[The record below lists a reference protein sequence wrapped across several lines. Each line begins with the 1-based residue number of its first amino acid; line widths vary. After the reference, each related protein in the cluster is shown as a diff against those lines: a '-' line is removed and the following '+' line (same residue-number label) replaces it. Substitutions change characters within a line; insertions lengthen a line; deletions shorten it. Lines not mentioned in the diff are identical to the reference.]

1 MRDLPLRSLFMAGPI
16 LAASLVLAALPGAA
30 PAAGTTPITAPL
42 PRPALAP
49 GAAPGPAAAEPA
61 PGRAPGRASDP
72 APDPAAVAFFSRPV
86 AAAEVDLALAQ
97 AEAGDLDGAARRLDA
112 RIAASPSLPEPR
124 AARAAVAMLAGDP
137 GGALDALEAA
147 ADAGL
152 GNLAGLLADPLFAPL
167 GTDPGLAPRV
177 AALAARPG
185 PPPLPAPVP
194 AEVAGQ
200 SAPIG
205 AASTAWNPA
214 TGRLE
219 PRFAFAATPPGP
231 VLPAK
236 PKLAAL
242 DILREH
248 AKRGRAAGNWGDL
261 YDNRDRGH
269 SGLDLARFP
278 QLAATAYDAAA
289 RAADADYGLQDRFL
303 FHRPTFGNSSTAV
316 TDGALW
322 RSLPRLAMTEGDGM
336 GPLRLWQNA
345 SSNALYVYPAHRDY
359 GAAAGDGVGDLF
371 PANTPYLLV
380 SAGSSGSDQPFLEA
394 VALVLAAFRPDT
406 KAKLAAEDLIV
417 PTVQM
422 VVHRSLRPV
431 TSRGLYMSA
440 AAWAA
445 AIPPWDINAARMV
458 SLASS
463 IRADAIPPQVR
474 LAIEAEEL
482 GTEGVDFFGEGL
494 SEQLF
499 DTPAAIAR
507 IWRSKAAR
515 RSLVVSVA
523 ETRDPNGRALAFEW
537 RLLQGD
543 PARVTIEPLDKAG
556 SRARITLD
564 WTGPF
569 AISKE
574 NPIRSARVDIG
585 VFANNGVHDSAP
597 AILSWYM
604 PPSEIREIE
613 TGPDGAP
620 RTARIDHADPAA
632 AATYADPMLV
642 PRADWS
648 DRFTYGEDGAPT
660 GWVRSR
666 AGAPDAIFA
675 PDGRRLPEAGSAAEI
690 NGAAGPAP
698 VATAVAYPLA
708 RDPEGRLVV
717 RETDR
722 AE

>member
-152 GNLAGLLADPLFAPL
+152 GNLADLLADPLFAPL

-219 PRFAFAATPPGP
+219 PRFAFAAEPPGP

-371 PANTPYLLV
+371 PASTPYLLV

-406 KAKLAAEDLIV
+406 KAKLAAENLIV

-422 VVHRSLRPV
+422 VVRRSLRPV

-463 IRADAIPPQVR
+463 IRAEAIPPQVR
-474 LAIEAEEL
+474 LAVETEEL

-620 RTARIDHADPAA
+620 RIARIDHADPAA

>member
-1 MRDLPLRSLFMAGPI
+1 MAGPI
-16 LAASLVLAALPGAA
+16 LAASLALALPGEA
-30 PAAGTTPITAPL
+30 PAAGTATPITAPL

-61 PGRAPGRASDP
+61 RGP
-72 APDPAAVAFFSRPV
+72 APEPAPEPAADALFSRPV

-97 AEAGDLDGAARRLDA
+97 AEAGDLAGAAGRLDA

-137 GGALDALEAA
+137 RRALGALEAA

-152 GNLAGLLADPLFAPL
+152 GNLANLLADPLFAPL
-167 GTDPGLAPRV
+167 SDDPALAPRV
-177 AALAARPG
+177 AALAARPA
-185 PPPLPAPVP
+185 PPPLPDSVP
-194 AEVAGQ
+194 AEVADQ
-200 SAPIG
+200 TALISA
-205 AASTAWNPA
+205 ANTAWNPA

-219 PRFAFAATPPGP
+219 PRFAFGPTPPGP

-248 AKRGRAAGNWGDL
+248 VKRGRAAGNWGDL

-269 SGLDLARFP
+269 SRLNLARFP
-278 QLAATAYDAAA
+278 QLAASAYDAAA

-316 TDGALW
+316 TDGPLW
-322 RSLPRLAMTEGDGM
+322 RSLPRLAMTQADGM

-359 GAAAGDGVGDLF
+359 GAAPSDGVGDLF

-380 SAGSSGSDQPFLEA
+380 SAGSSGSDAPFLDA
-394 VALVLAAFRPDT
+394 VALILAAFRPDT
-406 KAKLAAEDLIV
+406 KAKLAAADLIV

-422 VVHRSLRPV
+422 VLHRSLRPV
-431 TSRGLYMSA
+431 TSRALYMSA

-445 AIPPWDINAARMV
+445 ASPPWDINAARMV
-458 SLASS
+458 SLANSVE
-463 IRADAIPPQVR
+463 ADAIPPQVR
-474 LAIEAEEL
+474 VAVETEDL

-515 RSLVVSVA
+515 RSLVVSAA

-543 PARVTIEPLDKAG
+543 PRHVTIEPLDEAG
-556 SRARITLD
+556 RRARITLD

-569 AISKE
+569 PISKE

-585 VFANNGVHDSAP
+585 VFASNGVHDSAP

-620 RTARIDHADPAA
+620 RTARIAHADPAA
-632 AATYADPMLV
+632 AATYADPMLM

-648 DRFTYGEDGAPT
+648 DRFTYGEDGALT

-675 PDGRRLPEAGSAAEI
+675 PDGRRLPEAGSAAADP
-690 NGAAGPAP
+690 GP
-698 VATAVAYPLA
+698 VARAVAYPLA

-717 RETDR
+717 RETD
-722 AE
+722 APE